1 MVLGVIDRIA
11 GLMGSA
17 GPLNWLSVGRYSEPV
32 GLYEIEG
39 RTYLIDIQ
47 PGRVEGR
54 HYLIGPRSSK
64 GWASEAR
71 VHGRGTLT
79 TGRADTEVTLTEVTD
94 SAVKHQVVIAHAAE
108 KPKTLIALG
117 EHAGRK
123 PESML
128 VILGLA
134 KDDTPEGL
142 AAAVPHVTVFEVA
155 PA

>member
-1 MVLGVIDRIA
+1 MLGVIDRIA
-11 GLMGSA
+11 ALMGST
-17 GPLNWLSVGRYSEPV
+17 GPLHWLTVGPYSEPV

-39 RTYLIDIQ
+39 RTYLIDIH
-47 PGRVEGR
+47 PPRVEGWN
-54 HYLIGPRSSK
+54 YLIGPRSSK

-79 TGRADTEVTLTEVTD
+79 TGRTDTDVMLTEVTD
-94 SAVKHQVVIAHAAE
+94 SAVKHQVVIAYAAK
-108 KPKTLIALG
+108 KPKTLIATG
-117 EHAGRK
+117 DHKRRK

-134 KDDTPEGL
+134 KDDTPDGL
-142 AAAVPHVTVFEVA
+142 AAAVPHVTVFEVT

>member
-1 MVLGVIDRIA
+1 
-11 GLMGSA
+11 
-17 GPLNWLSVGRYSEPV
+17 
-32 GLYEIEG
+32 
-39 RTYLIDIQ
+39 
-47 PGRVEGR
+47 
-54 HYLIGPRSSK
+54 
-64 GWASEAR
+64 
-71 VHGRGTLT
+71 
-79 TGRADTEVTLTEVTD
+79 
-94 SAVKHQVVIAHAAE
+94 VIAYAAE

-142 AAAVPHVTVFEVA
+142 AAPVPHVTVFEVA